1 MGAEKMVFKNA
12 LKIYL
17 GVVLFF
23 FLMKLLGLDDIT
35 ELRVLNFGFVFWGV
49 NSVIK
54 ENIFKNNNT
63 NYLQNLF
70 LGLFTSL
77 ASVFFILI
85 SFTIYLH
92 YIEPSF
98 IQVVED
104 STLWGNDLTPTLI
117 AVAIFMEGMASSVV
131 CSFIVMQFWKNQK
144 RPNEN
149 A

>member
-1 MGAEKMVFKNA
+1 MVFKNA

-85 SFTIYLH
+85 SFTVYLH

-104 STLWGNDLTPTLI
+104 SSLWGNDLTPTLI

-144 RPNEN
+144 RPKEN